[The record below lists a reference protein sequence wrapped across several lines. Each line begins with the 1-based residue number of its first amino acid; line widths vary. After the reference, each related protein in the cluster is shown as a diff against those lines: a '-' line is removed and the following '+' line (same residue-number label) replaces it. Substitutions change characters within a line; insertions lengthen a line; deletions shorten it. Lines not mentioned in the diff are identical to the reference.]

1 VAGAAAAVETAE
13 GDWCPSRWLGG
24 EDIRILQIRLL
35 DQSISLISYY
45 TSRNHKSD
53 LQVVPG
59 SSSWSRAQDRAPSR
73 FWVLAVMVPSVRI
86 RSRRALRRA
95 FFEVVWWCV

>member
-1 VAGAAAAVETAE
+1 VAAAVETAE
-13 GDWCPSRWLGG
+13 GGWCPSGWLGG
-24 EDIRILQIRLL
+24 EDIRVLQIRLL
-35 DQSISLISYY
+35 DSTYPAHIRYY
-45 TSRNHKSD
+45 TSRNHRSD

-59 SSSWSRAQDRAPSR
+59 SSSWPCAQDRAPSR

-95 FFEVVWWCV
+95 FFKVVEWCA